1 MRTFLLLLCER
12 CVTNVVKPLTAAAAV
27 TGGKGVAAVPRTQTH
42 PCQPTMDYSFIQNCH
57 FHEMFLHL
65 GLDLDRTWD
74 RISIELRMR
83 KITLWAI
90 EAGMGL
96 GSISGSNVWLQAVIC
111 CDLPL
116 LVYIY
121 FSIYIYFH
129 IYIFSSF
136 FLVHPIPSS
145 APSPPLL
152 NGRLRSLEI
161 GHFGLDGRQHHHHHS
176 SDPSETCWVVRR

>member
-1 MRTFLLLLCER
+1 
-12 CVTNVVKPLTAAAAV
+12 
-27 TGGKGVAAVPRTQTH
+27 
-42 PCQPTMDYSFIQNCH
+42 
-57 FHEMFLHL
+57 
-65 GLDLDRTWD
+65 
-74 RISIELRMR
+74 
-83 KITLWAI
+83 
-90 EAGMGL
+90 MGL
-96 GSISGSNVWLQAVIC
+96 GPISGSNVWLQAVIC

-152 NGRLRSLEI
+152 NGRLQYKKLVILVSM
-161 GHFGLDGRQHHHHHS
+161 
-176 SDPSETCWVVRR
+176 VVNITIIIQVIQVKHAEW